1 MTPHFHFLAHSTM
14 RVSILNTQHIRSV
27 GRWVVVQLLLFS
39 RILFSFYFYITE
51 QFIVER
57 TYDTNTYSFDASL
70 KQSIAIILIIV
81 TIIRLS
87 QHIVKF
93 FFFLNSGY
101 TEIVSKSIQI
111 FSIFDLFENHLIAFL
126 FSCNQLII
134 ISPAL
139 VSRNKNSKILFL
151 CNITKFSFDI
161 RIIGCYVS
169 NSLWLLQLFFLE
181 ILSEFIVNAVTAFN
195 SL

>member
-14 RVSILNTQHIRSV
+14 RISILNTQHIRSV
-27 GRWVVVQLLLFS
+27 GRSVVVQLLLFS
-39 RILFSFYFYITE
+39 RILFSFYFYITK

-57 TYDTNTYSFDASL
+57 TYDTHTYSFDASL

-93 FFFLNSGY
+93 KKKKSGY

-111 FSIFDLFENHLIAFL
+111 SSIFDLFEIHLIAFL
-126 FSCNQLII
+126 FCCNQLII

-139 VSRNKNSKILFL
+139 ASRNKNSKILFL
-151 CNITKFSFDI
+151 CNITKFFFDI

-169 NSLWLLQLFFLE
+169 NSLWLLQLFFYSKYSPNL
-181 ILSEFIVNAVTAFN
+181 LKM
-195 SL
+195 L

>member
-1 MTPHFHFLAHSTM
+1 MLRINAFWFACAWIPSHGTPRMTPHFHFLAHSTM

-27 GRWVVVQLLLFS
+27 GWSVVVKLLLFS
-39 RILFSFYFYITE
+39 RILLSFYFYITK

-57 TYDTNTYSFDASL
+57 TYDTHTYSFDASL

-93 FFFLNSGY
+93 KKKSGY

-111 FSIFDLFENHLIAFL
+111 SSIFDLFEIHLIAFL
-126 FSCNQLII
+126 FAAINWSLFHQPWP
-134 ISPAL
+134 S
-139 VSRNKNSKILFL
+139 VTKIQ
-151 CNITKFSFDI
+151 K
-161 RIIGCYVS
+161 YY
-169 NSLWLLQLFFLE
+169 FF
-181 ILSEFIVNAVTAFN
+181 VT
-195 SL
+195 